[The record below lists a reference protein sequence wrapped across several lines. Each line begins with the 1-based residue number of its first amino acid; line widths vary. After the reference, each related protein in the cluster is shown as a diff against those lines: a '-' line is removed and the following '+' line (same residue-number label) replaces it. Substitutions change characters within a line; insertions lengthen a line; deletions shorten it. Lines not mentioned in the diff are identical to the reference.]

1 MNPTPCVPCCDV
13 PQTVEVPG
21 PQGNS
26 GITTTTASFVI
37 PAIGATVAISVGDTS
52 WMLVGK
58 NLFIGDSS
66 KFGNFLVTAIG
77 SSVGFTG
84 EFLGL
89 VGDSTVGSTI
99 ASGAVVT
106 PGTGNYV
113 VPVTLDTL
121 AAFTD
126 STTGSPG
133 STLAAGVGQTF
144 LSFYIALSDIA
155 TADLITTFTLGYKF
169 KILSF
174 SFIVDVV
181 DSTGAKGATIQTK
194 INGSSLTG
202 GLLTLTSALVTPKG
216 QVINATTI
224 TAGNTGSNS
233 ATISLT
239 GALNVAAFVTGSGW
253 LMLRVQNMD
262 TADAFASIST
272 NLNSLRTAL
281 RHQ

>member
-1 MNPTPCVPCCDV
+1 MTLTDCRPCCST
-13 PQTVEVPG
+13 PETVEVPG

-26 GITTTTASFVI
+26 GITTTSASFVI

-52 WMLVGK
+52 WMKVGK
-58 NLFIGDSS
+58 NLFISDGS
-66 KFGNFLVTAIG
+66 KLGNFLVTAIG
-77 SSVGFTG
+77 SSVGLTG

-89 VGDSTVGSTI
+89 VSDSAAGSTI

-106 PGTGNYV
+106 PGLGNYL

-126 STTGSPG
+126 STTGTPG

-144 LSFYIALSDIA
+144 LSFYILLVDITA
-155 TADLITTFTLGYKF
+155 ADLITTFILGYKF

-174 SFIVDVV
+174 SAIVD
-181 DSTGAKGATIQTK
+181 APATAGGKAATLTPK
-194 INGSSLTG
+194 INGAALTG
-202 GLLTLTSALVTPKG
+202 GVLSLTSANMTPKG
-216 QVINATTI
+216 NVVNATAV

-233 ATISLT
+233 ATISI
-239 GALNVAAFVTGSGW
+239 TGSAVTPFTEGSCW

-272 NLNSLRTAL
+272 NLNSIRTAL